1 MKRQAWFH
9 DVKIALLVLLCIGVF
24 ILILGR
30 NRYYSMIVNHAKES
44 VLKRDLLTM
53 REAIHNYMRDR
64 QRPPESLQTL
74 VDQKY
79 LRMIPENPI
88 TQKADWVP
96 HYVNFD
102 LGDGKSLICI
112 DDVHASTGPTDRKG
126 IRYSDW

>member
-1 MKRQAWFH
+1 MNRRARLPKTR
-9 DVKIALLVLLCIGVF
+9 IALLVLLLTAVF
-24 ILILGR
+24 LMVLGR
-30 NRYYSMIVNHAKES
+30 FWYPVAVNHAKES